1 MRRVTLH
8 TKSSDR
14 LPKKRIIF
22 GVASI
27 LICAIA
33 ALCIGKQLDTKWK
46 AEEPK
51 GDLSTRFTPT
61 PTIEYKGSSYIPKTH
76 IRTILLLGTD
86 HYSDEEEQENSFQ
99 NGGQAD
105 FILLLVI
112 DDAEKK
118 ITPIQID
125 RDTMA
130 DITVLGVLGNETGTR
145 HAQICL
151 AHGFGDG
158 KERSCLLQRDAVC
171 RLMPGVSIPYYIAMS
186 MDGIAT
192 LNDSV
197 GGVTVEI
204 KDDFTALDP
213 SMQVGSTITLKGIQA
228 EYFVRNRMNIGIG
241 TNEARSLR
249 QTEYWK
255 QLIDT
260 VDEKLHSEND
270 TDFIHILLNQLNP
283 YLTTNIKQGKII
295 NEIWNDRNYGRED
308 IIHPQGSYRYGEDG
322 FVEFHI
328 DGYAFKEMMM
338 NLFYQK
344 VS

>member
-1 MRRVTLH
+1 MRRVTLNN
-8 TKSSDR
+8 KSTDQLS
-14 LPKKRIIF
+14 KKRIII
-22 GVASI
+22 GITSI
-27 LICAIA
+27 LICALA
-33 ALCIGKQLDTKWK
+33 AFLIGKLLGEKWK

-51 GDLSTRFTPT
+51 GDLSTRFTAAPMV
-61 PTIEYKGSSYIPKTH
+61 EYKGVNYTPKTH
-76 IRTILLLGTD
+76 LRTFLLLGTD

-105 FILLLVI
+105 FILVLVV

-118 ITPIQID
+118 VTPIQID

-130 DITVLGVLGNETGTR
+130 DITVLGVLGNETGLR
-145 HAQICL
+145 YAQICL

-158 KERSCLLQRDAVC
+158 KERSCLLQRDAVS
-171 RLMPGVSIPYYIAMS
+171 RLMLGVNIPYYIAMS
-186 MDGIAT
+186 LDGIAT
-192 LNDSV
+192 LNDAV

-204 KDDFTALDP
+204 QDDFSALDP
-213 SMQVGSTITLKGIQA
+213 TMKMGSTITLKGIQA
-228 EYFVRNRMNIGIG
+228 EYFVRNRINIGVG
-241 TNEARSLR
+241 TNEARSIR

-255 QLIDT
+255 QLINI
-260 VDEKLHSEND
+260 VDEKLHADDD
-270 TDFIHILLNQLNP
+270 TDFVHIILNQLDP

-295 NEIWNDRNYGRED
+295 NEIWNDRDYIRED
-308 IIHPQGSYRYGEDG
+308 IIHPQGAYTYGEDG

-328 DGYAFKEMMM
+328 DGDAWKKMIM

>member
-1 MRRVTLH
+1 MRRVTLR
-8 TKSSDR
+8 TRSAEK
-14 LPKKRIIF
+14 LPKKRIII
-22 GVASI
+22 GVISI
-27 LICAIA
+27 IVCALA
-33 ALCIGKQLDTKWK
+33 ALFCGKLLGTKWK

-51 GDLSTRFTPT
+51 GDLATRFTAAPM
-61 PTIEYKGSSYIPKTH
+61 IEYKGANYTPKTQLK
-76 IRTILLLGTD
+76 TILLLGTD

-112 DDAEKK
+112 DDTEKR

-130 DITVLGVLGNETGTR
+130 DITVLGILGNETGMR

-158 KERSCLLQRDAVC
+158 KERSCLLQRDAVS
-171 RLMPGVSIPYYIAMS
+171 RLMLGVNIPYYMAMS
-186 MDGIAT
+186 LDGIAT
-192 LNDSV
+192 LNDAV

-204 KDDFTALDP
+204 QDDFSALDP
-213 SMQVGSTITLKGIQA
+213 TMKMGSTITLKGMQA
-228 EYFVRNRMNIGIG
+228 EYFVRNRMNIGVG

-255 QLIDT
+255 QLINI
-260 VDEKLHSEND
+260 VDEKLHSNND
-270 TDFIHILLNQLNP
+270 TDFIHILLNQLDP

-295 NEIWNDRNYGRED
+295 NEIWNDRDYARED
-308 IIHPQGSYRYGEDG
+308 IIHPQGSYTYGEDG

-328 DGYAFKEMMM
+328 DENALKEMIM

-344 VS
+344 AI